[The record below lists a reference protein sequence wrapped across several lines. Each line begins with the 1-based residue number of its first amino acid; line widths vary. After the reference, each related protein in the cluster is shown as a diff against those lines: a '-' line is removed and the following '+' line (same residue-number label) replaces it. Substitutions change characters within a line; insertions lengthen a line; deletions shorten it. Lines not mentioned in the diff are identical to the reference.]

1 MSSNQLIQLPD
12 FSLPHDSRTTFL
24 DSTASMESAL
34 SVLWHCRSLLQPKLQ
49 HAMRYGAYLK
59 PETVSELL
67 KTWLTFTRS
76 LLWLREE
83 TVHTANRVKAIQLAL
98 VEEHEQQKL
107 AHIQMGLKGTN
118 AAMVD
123 TLEEIMGLLASL
135 GTSPMTTE
143 FEPADWAILLQQ
155 TDTIVQQGETI
166 LHSILS
172 SGYWFASILPEV
184 QGDSAAIFETVMP
197 DAARM
202 ERLLQAIRVAERHVV
217 KLYYVY
223 TKSSSKRTRS
233 FNRLATLC
241 IHLMSTPV
249 RSKKNK
255 PAKPWLNRQG
265 TKSKKRR

>member
-12 FSLPHDSRTTFL
+12 FSLLNDSRGTFL
-24 DSTASMESAL
+24 DSTASMEAAL
-34 SVLWHCRSLLQPKLQ
+34 STLWRCRSLFQPKLQ
-49 HAMRYGAYLK
+49 HAIRFSSRQQ

-67 KTWLTFTRS
+67 KTWLMFTRS

-83 TVHTANRVKAIQLAL
+83 TVQTAIRVKAIQLAL
-98 VEEHEQQKL
+98 AVEHEHQKL
-107 AHIQMGLKGTN
+107 ARIQNGLKGTN

-123 TLEEIMGLLASL
+123 TLEDIMGLLASL
-135 GTSPMTTE
+135 GTLPMTTE
-143 FEPADWAILLQQ
+143 FQPADWAILLQQ
-155 TDTIVQQGETI
+155 ADTIVQQGEII
-166 LHSILS
+166 LQSILS

-184 QGDSAAIFETVMP
+184 QGDSASIIETVMP
-197 DAARM
+197 DAARL
-202 ERLLQAIRVAERHVV
+202 ERLLQAIRAAERHVV
-217 KLYYVY
+217 RLYYVY

-233 FNRLATLC
+233 FNRLTTLC